1 MRYGGSQQSP
11 EKFIIFHA
19 PTKNDRSHG
28 RFLLSSRA
36 YFDADFN
43 SSSVICFSTNS
54 QQIIIQT
61 LPKLKK
67 AHIII
72 KNRECVAHCAFE
84 ITLSQT
90 ITLTLLLVCSFS
102 PRVHSIPR
110 GPHFPRI
117 FKFRRKGANIQALKT
132 DNLMDFWGSWQV
144 LTRARTLA
152 YVTEQGS
159 AKTPKRRELSVFNRV
174 DGFLSGDKLL
184 RYF

>member
-43 SSSVICFSTNS
+43 SSSVICFSTNN
-54 QQIIIQT
+54 QQIIIRT

-72 KNRECVAHCAFE
+72 KNRECVACFSFDQPIAASDNR
-84 ITLSQT
+84 LSYAC
-90 ITLTLLLVCSFS
+90 ILLFPTGTQYPAGAPFS
-102 PRVHSIPR
+102 TNFQVPPKKQNIANYRFLIASTGFFRAI
-110 GPHFPRI
+110 
-117 FKFRRKGANIQALKT
+117 KFLQ
-132 DNLMDFWGSWQV
+132 
-144 LTRARTLA
+144 
-152 YVTEQGS
+152 
-159 AKTPKRRELSVFNRV
+159 
-174 DGFLSGDKLL
+174 
-184 RYF
+184 YF

>member
-43 SSSVICFSTNS
+43 SSSVICFSTNN
-54 QQIIIQT
+54 QQIIIRT

-72 KNRECVAHCAFE
+72 KNRECVACFSFDQPIAASDNRLSYACILLFPTGTKVSRGVPDFPLAMTKYFVPNEIWTPHCNDIKYFVPNE
-84 ITLSQT
+84 I
-90 ITLTLLLVCSFS
+90 
-102 PRVHSIPR
+102 R
-110 GPHFPRI
+110 
-117 FKFRRKGANIQALKT
+117 
-132 DNLMDFWGSWQV
+132 
-144 LTRARTLA
+144 
-152 YVTEQGS
+152 
-159 AKTPKRRELSVFNRV
+159 
-174 DGFLSGDKLL
+174 
-184 RYF
+184 